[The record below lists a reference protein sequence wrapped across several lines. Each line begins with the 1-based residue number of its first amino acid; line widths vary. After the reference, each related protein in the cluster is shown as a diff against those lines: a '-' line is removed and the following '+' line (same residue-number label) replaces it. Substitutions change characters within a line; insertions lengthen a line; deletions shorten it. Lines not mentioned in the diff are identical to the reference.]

1 MQRKNSPT
9 HEFFF
14 TSMCTDA
21 KTMKIF
27 AYTFSFRLR
36 CGLIGGLASMESLL
50 LRHGRWFSPNAT
62 AEFEKAYLCYRAAL
76 NQLAEHAGS
85 VGELRFHMRPKC
97 HMLGHIVYHFL
108 PRNPRY
114 YSCFLDE
121 DFVYRVKNVAQVAHP
136 LHTSRLAMQRYI
148 IHVCMAWAGDGST
161 V

>member
-1 MQRKNSPT
+1 MDFVSHVCVLQNN
-9 HEFFF
+9 ENI
-14 TSMCTDA
+14 C
-21 KTMKIF
+21 I
-27 AYTFSFRLR
+27 YTFSFRLR

-50 LRHGRWFSPNAT
+50 LRNGRWFSANST

-85 VGELRFHMRPKC
+85 VGELRYHMRPKI

-108 PRNPRY
+108 PRNPKY

-148 IHVCMAWAGDGST
+148 IHVCMQWAGDGST
-161 V
+161 VWGGN